1 MKAIAL
7 IPRPKATKEAKR
19 FIGGSGFF
27 AKLVEGYAHCCAPI
41 HRCTRNDVP
50 VGDVSGY
57 WTFSLEPEDPQY
69 ESHWRLE
76 DGTRVVKDPLFT
88 MCAEDGFN
96 VIKSRLIAGA
106 MLTSPDW
113 TKRFWV
119 ACDASL
125 HGYGSILAQMDDD
138 GKLRPLHFDSG
149 HFNETEQNRA
159 SVSHVSRVRP
169 PCRYTNT
176 DGLYWGQ
183 NSISSGSPTVDVWS
197 KHGNRSRS
205 TTLSSHE

>member
-1 MKAIAL
+1 M
-7 IPRPKATKEAKR
+7 
-19 FIGGSGFF
+19 
-27 AKLVEGYAHCCAPI
+27 
-41 HRCTRNDVP
+41 
-50 VGDVSGY
+50 GDVSGH

-125 HGYGSILAQMDDD
+125 HGYGSVLAQMDED
-138 GKLRPLHFDSG
+138 GCAKYSFYSTR
-149 HFNETEQNRA
+149 NETSWLGQARRA
-159 SVSHVSRVRP
+159 GYNPVAP
-169 PCRYTNT
+169 P
-176 DGLYWGQ
+176 GPQPWWAGQ
-183 NSISSGSPTVDVWS
+183 IIVEYE
-197 KHGNRSRS
+197 R
-205 TTLSSHE
+205 

>member
-1 MKAIAL
+1 M
-7 IPRPKATKEAKR
+7 
-19 FIGGSGFF
+19 SG
-27 AKLVEGYAHCCAPI
+27 H
-41 HRCTRNDVP
+41 
-50 VGDVSGY
+50 

-76 DGTRVVKDPLFT
+76 DDTRVVKDPLFT

-125 HGYGSILAQMDDD
+125 HGYGSVLAQMDED

-159 SVSHVSRVRP
+159 SVARESYATAV
-169 PCRYTNT
+169 
-176 DGLYWGQ
+176 
-183 NSISSGSPTVDVWS
+183 SSGHVESRQTACIMVSTIKEGMGGAKSDYLQNHTFKSPVTRTDT
-197 KHGNRSRS
+197 RS
-205 TTLSSHE
+205 